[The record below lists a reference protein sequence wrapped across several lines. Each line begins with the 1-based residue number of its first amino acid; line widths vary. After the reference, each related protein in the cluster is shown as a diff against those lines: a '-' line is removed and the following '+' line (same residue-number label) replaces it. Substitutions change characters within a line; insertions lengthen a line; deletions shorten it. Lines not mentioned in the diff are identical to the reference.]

1 MSSLLQ
7 SAQQKRAPR
16 DCRVYER
23 QPCDIPARCHPASLL
38 DMKEAG
44 WDGAITDISQ
54 GGVRLSLSR
63 RFERGTALALE
74 LPGDDAREPTVVFVK
89 VVHIKSGQAGTWL
102 LGCQFISELS
112 SDEIQRLLQ
121 SEHHVLSTEE
131 EIEVAELA
139 NADDNVVYLEVI
151 DEDGS
156 VEYVELI
163 AEDEHIDVA
172 AVVEEI
178 KDAEPIEIDDD
189 ENSTAVMEVTDVSL
203 ARKKKKIPPA

>member
-1 MSSLLQ
+1 
-7 SAQQKRAPR
+7 
-16 DCRVYER
+16 
-23 QPCDIPARCHPASLL
+23 
-38 DMKEAG
+38 MKEAG
-44 WDGAITDISQ
+44 WNAAINDISQ

-89 VVHIKSGQAGTWL
+89 VVHIKTEEPGVWL

-121 SEHHVLSTEE
+121 SEHHVLSSEDN
-131 EIEVAELA
+131 IEVAELA
-139 NADDNVVYLEVI
+139 NDEDDNVEYIEVF
-151 DEDGS
+151 DEDGN

-163 AEDEHIDVA
+163 VEDDGQEEHIDA
-172 AVVEEI
+172 AELVEEI
-178 KDAEPIEIDDD
+178 KDAEPIEIIDDD
-189 ENSTAVMEVTDVSL
+189 EDSTAVMEVTDVNL